1 MASLEYFR
9 HDSRARRDKRLRL
22 LRAKY
27 GRNGVCIFWDM
38 IEELAEDEDHRLPYN
53 YDYLYLS
60 LQCSSDEDK
69 EALRFIIEESGLISI
84 DENRDEIYSP
94 RLIKHAGLVASKTNG
109 TCNETYNESCNGAS
123 NGGITEEQRRQRR
136 EAGRKSALKRWN
148 KANNEP
154 TSNETPITKPNET
167 YNESCN
173 GASNG
178 GITEEQRRQ
187 RREAGRK
194 SALKRW
200 NKANNEPTSNETP
213 ITKPNETYNE
223 SITEGNESCNET
235 HNGACNGESNE
246 SITKVTEITEH
257 NGEGNETCNENITE
271 RGGIIG
277 GGKTPNNKIQNTKDS
292 FVVSNSSL
300 RSEFGAW
307 ALNFWNENVEAGIP
321 KLKSLTKDRLDKLI
335 SRCDEMGKRTLPD
348 AQEHFAE
355 LIKRM
360 NKSPFCRGEGSTSWK
375 ASFDWLFR
383 NNYNQ
388 LKVLEGNYDP
398 NSDEA
403 YRQNGEYRSWRASR
417 QANKNINDQW

>member
-109 TCNETYNESCNGAS
+109 TCNETYNES
-123 NGGITEEQRRQRR
+123 ITE
-136 EAGRKSALKRWN
+136 G
-148 KANNEP
+148 
-154 TSNETPITKPNET
+154 
-167 YNESCN
+167 NESCN

-223 SITEGNESCNET
+223 SITEGNESYNET
-235 HNGACNGESNE
+235 CNGAYNE
-246 SITKVTEITEH
+246 NITKVTEITEH

-307 ALNFWNENVEAGIP
+307 ALSFWNENVEAGIP
-321 KLKSLTKDRLDKLI
+321 KLKSLTKDRLDRLVK
-335 SRCDEMGKRTLPD
+335 RCDEMGKRTLPE

-398 NSDEA
+398 NSEEA
-403 YRQNGEYRSWRASR
+403 YRQSGEYLSWQAAR

>member
-109 TCNETYNESCNGAS
+109 TCNETYNES
-123 NGGITEEQRRQRR
+123 ITE
-136 EAGRKSALKRWN
+136 G
-148 KANNEP
+148 
-154 TSNETPITKPNET
+154 
-167 YNESCN
+167 NESCN

-200 NKANNEPTSNETP
+200 NKANNETTSNETP

-223 SITEGNESCNET
+223 SITEGNESCNGAS
-235 HNGACNGESNE
+235 NGASNGESNE
-246 SITKVTEITEH
+246 SITKVTKVTEH
-257 NGEGNETCNENITE
+257 NGEGNESCNENITE

-300 RSEFGAW
+300 RSEFGSW
-307 ALNFWNENVEAGIP
+307 ALNFWNENVDARIP
-321 KLKSLTKDRLDKLI
+321 KLKTLTQDRLDRLVK
-335 SRCDEMGKRTLPD
+335 RCDEMGKRTLPE

-398 NSDEA
+398 NSEEA
-403 YRQNGEYRSWRASR
+403 YRQSGEYLSWQAAR

>member
-109 TCNETYNESCNGAS
+109 TCNETYNESITEGNESCNGAC

-154 TSNETPITKPNET
+154 KSNETPITKPNET
-167 YNESCN
+167 CNE
-173 GASNG
+173 
-178 GITEEQRRQ
+178 R
-187 RREAGRK
+187 
-194 SALKRW
+194 
-200 NKANNEPTSNETP
+200 
-213 ITKPNETYNE
+213 
-223 SITEGNESCNET
+223 ITEGNESYNET
-235 HNGACNGESNE
+235 NNGACNEN
-246 SITKVTEITEH
+246 ITKVTKVTEH

-300 RSEFGAW
+300 RSEFGSW
-307 ALNFWNENVEAGIP
+307 ALNFWNENVDARIP

-335 SRCDEMGKRTLPD
+335 SRCDEMGKRTLPE
-348 AQEHFAE
+348 AQEHFSE